1 MKIDGINLIND
12 SSVKEARIENGDTL
26 PTTNAGDEGRMYWLK
41 RSYGDYISG
50 LYVSDG
56 ARWNYTNDNE
66 GLTTKF
72 KPVEANMDITI
83 ESNTVVLVDT
93 TMGGFQITLPPTPDV
108 GDFIYVID
116 TVGKFGNSDIT
127 IVRNG
132 DPIRGVS
139 ENLKIKVKNAFVT
152 MFFAGGAVGW
162 TYTITN

>member
-56 ARWNYTNDNE
+56 AQWNFTNDND
-66 GLTTKF
+66 GLTAQF
-72 KPVEANMDITI
+72 KTISANMDITVQP
-83 ESNTVVLVDT
+83 NTVILADT
-93 TMGGFQITLPPTPDV
+93 TVGKFQITLPTNPTI
-108 GDFIYVID
+108 GDFVNIID
-116 TVGKFGNSDIT
+116 VTGNFNKDEVT

-132 DPIRGVS
+132 DPIRGES
-139 ENLKIKVKNAFVT
+139 ENVKIKVQNATVLL
-152 MFFAGGAVGW
+152 
-162 TYTITN
+162 TYTGTTEGWQYSVVK

>member
-56 ARWNYTNDNE
+56 AQWNFTNDND
-66 GLTTKF
+66 GLTAQF
-72 KPVEANMDITI
+72 KTISANMDITVQP
-83 ESNTVVLVDT
+83 NTVILADT
-93 TMGGFQITLPPTPDV
+93 TVGKFQITLPTNPTIVDFVNIIDV
-108 GDFIYVID
+108 
-116 TVGKFGNSDIT
+116 TGNFNKDEVT

-132 DPIRGVS
+132 DPIRGES
-139 ENLKIKVKNAFVT
+139 ENVKIKVQNATVLL
-152 MFFAGGAVGW
+152 
-162 TYTITN
+162 TYTGTTEGWQYSVVK